1 MKEIQ
6 FEQIEQAIYNAIN
19 EAACSLNQFTLNKIK
34 LARKS
39 ENNKIACGILDD
51 IIKNDTLASKEMI
64 PMCQDTGIVVVFA
77 KIGYDIHFNCDL
89 YDAINSGVS
98 KAYNDFYLRKSVAD
112 PLSRINTKDNT
123 PAIVH
128 TVFTKGDMLELTIA
142 LKGAGSE
149 NMSFV
154 KMLTPAYKEEDI
166 IEEVVKAIKE
176 AGGKPCPPLVV
187 GIGIGGDLEKAA
199 LLAKRAIFREL
210 DDTNENEYYNSLEQ
224 KLKTKINETL
234 IGPMG
239 YGGKTTCLAVKI
251 NYYPCHI
258 ASLPL
263 AVNIQCH
270 AARHKTI
277 II

>member
-34 LARKS
+34 LARKL

-98 KAYNDFYLRKSVAD
+98 KAYNGFYLRKSVAD

-149 NMSFV
+149 NMSKL
-154 KMLTPAYKEEDI
+154 KMLNPTDGYEGITDFV
-166 IEEVVKAIKE
+166 IETIKE
-176 AGGKPCPPLVV
+176 AGGRPCPPLFV
-187 GIGIGGDLEKAA
+187 GIGIGGDFEKCA
-199 LLAKRAIFREL
+199 LLAKEALMQE
-210 DDTNENEYYNSLEQ
+210 DNSQNEEIKRLEETILNKINSL
-224 KLKTKINETL
+224 N

-239 YGGKTTCLAVKI
+239 LGGNTTAFAVFIKTA
-251 NYYPCHI
+251 PCHI
-258 ASLPL
+258 ASLPV

-270 AARHKTI
+270 ANRHLKVVL
-277 II
+277 

>member
-19 EAACSLNQFTLNKIK
+19 EAACNLNQFTLNKIK

-77 KIGYDIHFNCDL
+77 KIGYDIHFKCDL

-98 KAYNDFYLRKSVAD
+98 KAYDDFYLRKSVAD

-149 NMSFV
+149 NMSKL
-154 KMLTPAYKEEDI
+154 KMLNPTDGNEGITDFV
-166 IEEVVKAIKE
+166 IETIKE
-176 AGGKPCPPLVV
+176 AGGRPCPPLFV
-187 GIGIGGDLEKAA
+187 GIGIGGDFEKCA
-199 LLAKRAIFREL
+199 LLAKEALMQE
-210 DDTNENEYYNSLEQ
+210 DNNQNEEIKRLEETILNKINSL
-224 KLKTKINETL
+224 N

-239 YGGKTTCLAVKI
+239 LGGNTTAFAVFIKTA
-251 NYYPCHI
+251 PCHI
-258 ASLPL
+258 ASLPV

-270 AARHKTI
+270 ANRHVKVVL
-277 II
+277 

>member
-98 KAYNDFYLRKSVAD
+98 KAYNDFYLRKSVAE

-149 NMSFV
+149 NMSKL
-154 KMLTPAYKEEDI
+154 KMLNPTDGNEGITDFV
-166 IEEVVKAIKE
+166 IETIKE
-176 AGGKPCPPLVV
+176 AGGRPCPPLFV
-187 GIGIGGDLEKAA
+187 GIGIGGDFEKCA
-199 LLAKRAIFREL
+199 LLAKEALMQE
-210 DDTNENEYYNSLEQ
+210 DNSQNEEIKRLEETILNKINSL
-224 KLKTKINETL
+224 N

-239 YGGKTTCLAVKI
+239 LGGNTTAFAVFIKTA
-251 NYYPCHI
+251 PCHI
-258 ASLPL
+258 ASLPV

-270 AARHKTI
+270 ANRHVKVVL
-277 II
+277 

>member
-6 FEQIEQAIYNAIN
+6 FEQIEQAVYNAIN

-51 IIKNDTLASKEMI
+51 IIKNDTLARKEMI

-149 NMSFV
+149 NMSKL
-154 KMLTPAYKEEDI
+154 KMLNPTDGNEGITDFV
-166 IEEVVKAIKE
+166 IETIKE
-176 AGGKPCPPLVV
+176 AGGRPCPPLFV
-187 GIGIGGDLEKAA
+187 GIGIGGDFEKCA
-199 LLAKRAIFREL
+199 LLAKEALMQE
-210 DDTNENEYYNSLEQ
+210 DNSQNEEIKRLEETILNKINSL
-224 KLKTKINETL
+224 N

-239 YGGKTTCLAVKI
+239 LGGNTTAFAVFIKTA
-251 NYYPCHI
+251 PCHI
-258 ASLPL
+258 ASLPV

-270 AARHKTI
+270 ANRHVKVVL
-277 II
+277 

>member
-77 KIGYDIHFNCDL
+77 KIGYDIHFKCDL

-98 KAYNDFYLRKSVAD
+98 KAYNDFYLRKSVAN

-149 NMSFV
+149 NMSKL
-154 KMLTPAYKEEDI
+154 KMLNPTDGNEGITDFV
-166 IEEVVKAIKE
+166 IETIKE
-176 AGGKPCPPLVV
+176 AGGRPCPPLFV
-187 GIGIGGDLEKAA
+187 GIGIGGDFEKCA
-199 LLAKRAIFREL
+199 LLAKEALMQE
-210 DDTNENEYYNSLEQ
+210 DNNQNEEIKRLEETILNKINSL
-224 KLKTKINETL
+224 N

-239 YGGKTTCLAVKI
+239 LGGNTTAFAVFIKTA
-251 NYYPCHI
+251 PCHI
-258 ASLPL
+258 ASLPV

-270 AARHKTI
+270 ANRHVKVVL
-277 II
+277 

>member
-77 KIGYDIHFNCDL
+77 KIGYDINFNCDL

-128 TVFTKGDMLELTIA
+128 TVFTKGDMLKLTIA

-149 NMSFV
+149 NMSKL
-154 KMLTPAYKEEDI
+154 KMLNPTDGYEGITDFV
-166 IEEVVKAIKE
+166 IETIKE
-176 AGGKPCPPLVV
+176 AGGRPCPPLFV
-187 GIGIGGDLEKAA
+187 GIGIGGDFEKCA
-199 LLAKRAIFREL
+199 LLAKEALMQE
-210 DDTNENEYYNSLEQ
+210 DNSQNEEIKRLEETILNKINSL
-224 KLKTKINETL
+224 N

-239 YGGKTTCLAVKI
+239 LGGNTTAFAVFIKTA
-251 NYYPCHI
+251 PCHI
-258 ASLPL
+258 ASLPV

-270 AARHKTI
+270 ANRHVKVVL
-277 II
+277 

>member
-19 EAACSLNQFTLNKIK
+19 EAACNLNQFTLNKIK

-77 KIGYDIHFNCDL
+77 KIGYDIHFKCDL

-98 KAYNDFYLRKSVAD
+98 KAYDDFYLRKSVAD

-149 NMSFV
+149 NMSKL
-154 KMLTPAYKEEDI
+154 KMLNPTDGNEGITDFV
-166 IEEVVKAIKE
+166 IETIKE
-176 AGGKPCPPLVV
+176 AGGRPCPPLFV
-187 GIGIGGDLEKAA
+187 GIGIGGDFEKCA
-199 LLAKRAIFREL
+199 LLAKEALMQE
-210 DDTNENEYYNSLEQ
+210 DNNQNEEIKRLEETILNKINSL
-224 KLKTKINETL
+224 N

-239 YGGKTTCLAVKI
+239 LGGNTTAFAVFIKTA
-251 NYYPCHI
+251 PCHI
-258 ASLPL
+258 ASLPV
-263 AVNIQCH
+263 AINIQCH
-270 AARHKTI
+270 ANRHVKVVL
-277 II
+277 

>member
-6 FEQIEQAIYNAIN
+6 FEQIEQAVYNAIN

-34 LARKS
+34 LSRKS

-51 IIKNDTLASKEMI
+51 IIKNDTLARKEMI

-149 NMSFV
+149 NMSKL
-154 KMLTPAYKEEDI
+154 KMLNPTDGNEGITDFV
-166 IEEVVKAIKE
+166 IETIKE
-176 AGGKPCPPLVV
+176 AGGRPCPPLFV
-187 GIGIGGDLEKAA
+187 GIGIGGDFEKCA
-199 LLAKRAIFREL
+199 LLAKEALMQE
-210 DDTNENEYYNSLEQ
+210 DNSQNEEIKRLEETILNKINSL
-224 KLKTKINETL
+224 N

-239 YGGKTTCLAVKI
+239 LGGNTTAFAVFIKTA
-251 NYYPCHI
+251 PCHI
-258 ASLPL
+258 ASLPV

-270 AARHKTI
+270 ANRHVKVVL
-277 II
+277 

>member
-19 EAACSLNQFTLNKIK
+19 EVACSLNQFTLNKIK

-112 PLSRINTKDNT
+112 PLSRINTKDNS

-149 NMSFV
+149 NMSNL
-154 KMLTPAYKEEDI
+154 KMLNPTDGYEGITDFV
-166 IEEVVKAIKE
+166 IETIKE
-176 AGGKPCPPLVV
+176 AGGRPCPPLFV
-187 GIGIGGDLEKAA
+187 GIGIGGDFEKCA
-199 LLAKRAIFREL
+199 LLAKEALMQE
-210 DDTNENEYYNSLEQ
+210 DNSQNEEIKRLEETILNKINSL
-224 KLKTKINETL
+224 N

-239 YGGKTTCLAVKI
+239 LGGNTTAFAVFIKTA
-251 NYYPCHI
+251 PCHI
-258 ASLPL
+258 ASLPV

-270 AARHKTI
+270 ANRHVKVVL
-277 II
+277 

>member
-6 FEQIEQAIYNAIN
+6 FEQIEQAVYNAIN

-149 NMSFV
+149 NMSKL
-154 KMLTPAYKEEDI
+154 KMLNPTDGNEGITDFV
-166 IEEVVKAIKE
+166 IETIKE
-176 AGGKPCPPLVV
+176 AGGRPCPPLFV
-187 GIGIGGDLEKAA
+187 GIGIGGDFEKCA
-199 LLAKRAIFREL
+199 LLAKEALMQE
-210 DDTNENEYYNSLEQ
+210 DNSQNEEIKRLEETI
-224 KLKTKINETL
+224 LNKINNL
-234 IGPMG
+234 NIGPMG
-239 YGGKTTCLAVKI
+239 LGGNTTAFAVFIKTA
-251 NYYPCHI
+251 PCHI
-258 ASLPL
+258 ASLPV

-270 AARHKTI
+270 ANRHVKVVL
-277 II
+277 

>member
-98 KAYNDFYLRKSVAD
+98 KAYNDFYLRKSVAYL
-112 PLSRINTKDNT
+112 LSRINTKDNT

-149 NMSFV
+149 NMSKL
-154 KMLTPAYKEEDI
+154 KMLNPTDGYEGITDFV
-166 IEEVVKAIKE
+166 IETIKE
-176 AGGKPCPPLVV
+176 AGGRPCPPLFV
-187 GIGIGGDLEKAA
+187 GIGIGGDFEKCA
-199 LLAKRAIFREL
+199 LLAKEALMQE
-210 DDTNENEYYNSLEQ
+210 DNSQNEEIKRLEETILNKINSL
-224 KLKTKINETL
+224 N

-239 YGGKTTCLAVKI
+239 LGGNTTAFAVFIKTA
-251 NYYPCHI
+251 PCHI
-258 ASLPL
+258 ASLPV

-270 AARHKTI
+270 ANRHVKVVL
-277 II
+277 

>member
-19 EAACSLNQFTLNKIK
+19 EAAYSLNQFTLNKIK

-149 NMSFV
+149 NMSKL
-154 KMLTPAYKEEDI
+154 KMLNPTDGYEGITDFV
-166 IEEVVKAIKE
+166 IETIKE
-176 AGGKPCPPLVV
+176 AGGRPCPPLFV
-187 GIGIGGDLEKAA
+187 GIGIGGDFEKCA
-199 LLAKRAIFREL
+199 LLAKEALMQE
-210 DDTNENEYYNSLEQ
+210 DNSQNEEIKRLEETILNKINSL
-224 KLKTKINETL
+224 N

-239 YGGKTTCLAVKI
+239 LGGNTTAFAVFIKTA
-251 NYYPCHI
+251 PCHI
-258 ASLPL
+258 ASLPV

-270 AARHKTI
+270 ANRHVKVVL
-277 II
+277 

>member
-128 TVFTKGDMLELTIA
+128 IVFTKGDMLELTIA

-149 NMSFV
+149 NMSKL
-154 KMLTPAYKEEDI
+154 KMLNPTDGYEGITDFV
-166 IEEVVKAIKE
+166 IETIKE
-176 AGGKPCPPLVV
+176 AGGRPCPPLFV
-187 GIGIGGDLEKAA
+187 GIGIGGDFEKCA
-199 LLAKRAIFREL
+199 LLAKEALMKE
-210 DDTNENEYYNSLEQ
+210 YNSQNEEIKRLEETI
-224 KLKTKINETL
+224 LNKINSL
-234 IGPMG
+234 NIGPMG
-239 YGGKTTCLAVKI
+239 LGGNTTAFAVFIKTA
-251 NYYPCHI
+251 PCHI
-258 ASLPL
+258 ASLPV

-270 AARHKTI
+270 ANRHVKVVL
-277 II
+277 

>member
-6 FEQIEQAIYNAIN
+6 FEQIEQEVYNAIN
-19 EAACSLNQFTLNKIK
+19 EAACNLNQFTLNKIK
-34 LARKS
+34 LARES

-89 YDAINSGVS
+89 YDAINSGVA
-98 KAYNDFYLRKSVAD
+98 KAYNDFYLRKSVAY

-128 TVFTKGDMLELTIA
+128 TEFTKGDKLELTIA

-149 NMSFV
+149 NMSKL
-154 KMLTPAYKEEDI
+154 KMLNPTDGYEGITNFVIDT
-166 IEEVVKAIKE
+166 IKE
-176 AGGKPCPPLVV
+176 AGGRPCPPIFV
-187 GIGIGGDLEKAA
+187 GIGIGGDFEKCA
-199 LLAKRAIFREL
+199 LLAKEAIMQEKNSQDEEIKKL
-210 DDTNENEYYNSLEQ
+210 EETILNKINSL
-224 KLKTKINETL
+224 N

-239 YGGKTTCLAVKI
+239 LGGNTTAFAVFIKTA
-251 NYYPCHI
+251 PCHI
-258 ASLPL
+258 ASLPV
-263 AVNIQCH
+263 AINIQCH
-270 AARHKTI
+270 ANRHVKVVL
-277 II
+277 

>member
-51 IIKNDTLASKEMI
+51 IIKNDTLARKEMI

-149 NMSFV
+149 NMSKL
-154 KMLTPAYKEEDI
+154 KMLNPTDGNEGITDFV
-166 IEEVVKAIKE
+166 IETIKE
-176 AGGKPCPPLVV
+176 AGGRPCPPLFV
-187 GIGIGGDLEKAA
+187 GIGIGGDFEKCA
-199 LLAKRAIFREL
+199 LLAKEALMQE
-210 DDTNENEYYNSLEQ
+210 DNSQNEEIKRLEETILNKINSL
-224 KLKTKINETL
+224 N

-239 YGGKTTCLAVKI
+239 LGGNTTAFAVFIKTA
-251 NYYPCHI
+251 PCHI
-258 ASLPL
+258 ASLPV

-270 AARHKTI
+270 ANRHVKVVL
-277 II
+277 

>member
-6 FEQIEQAIYNAIN
+6 FEQIEQAVYNAIN

-51 IIKNDTLASKEMI
+51 IIKNDTLARKEMI

-112 PLSRINTKDNT
+112 SLSRINTKDNT

-149 NMSFV
+149 NMSKL
-154 KMLTPAYKEEDI
+154 KMLNPTDGNEGITDFV
-166 IEEVVKAIKE
+166 IETIKE
-176 AGGKPCPPLVV
+176 AGGRPCPPLFV
-187 GIGIGGDLEKAA
+187 GIGIGGDFEKCA
-199 LLAKRAIFREL
+199 LLAKEALMQE
-210 DDTNENEYYNSLEQ
+210 DNSQNEEIKRLEETILNKINSL
-224 KLKTKINETL
+224 N

-239 YGGKTTCLAVKI
+239 LGGNTTAFAVFIKTA
-251 NYYPCHI
+251 PCHI
-258 ASLPL
+258 ASLPV

-270 AARHKTI
+270 ANRHVKVVL
-277 II
+277 

>member
-64 PMCQDTGIVVVFA
+64 PMCQDTGIAVVFA

-149 NMSFV
+149 NMSKL
-154 KMLTPAYKEEDI
+154 KMLNPTDGNEGITDFV
-166 IEEVVKAIKE
+166 IETIKE
-176 AGGKPCPPLVV
+176 AGGRPCPPLFV
-187 GIGIGGDLEKAA
+187 GIGIGGDFEKCA
-199 LLAKRAIFREL
+199 LLAKEALMQE
-210 DDTNENEYYNSLEQ
+210 DNSQNEEIKILEETILNKINSL
-224 KLKTKINETL
+224 N

-239 YGGKTTCLAVKI
+239 LGGNTTAFAVFIKTA
-251 NYYPCHI
+251 PCHI
-258 ASLPL
+258 ASLPV

-270 AARHKTI
+270 ANRHVKVVL
-277 II
+277 

>member
-6 FEQIEQAIYNAIN
+6 FEQIEQAVYNAIN

-51 IIKNDTLASKEMI
+51 IIKNDTLARKEMI

-77 KIGYDIHFNCDL
+77 KIGYDIYFNCDL

-149 NMSFV
+149 NMSKL
-154 KMLTPAYKEEDI
+154 KMLNPTDGNEGITDFV
-166 IEEVVKAIKE
+166 IETIKE
-176 AGGKPCPPLVV
+176 AGGRPCPPLFV
-187 GIGIGGDLEKAA
+187 GIGIGGDFEKCA
-199 LLAKRAIFREL
+199 LLAKEALMQE
-210 DDTNENEYYNSLEQ
+210 DNSQNEEIKRLEETILNKINSL
-224 KLKTKINETL
+224 N

-239 YGGKTTCLAVKI
+239 LGGNTTAFAVFIKTA
-251 NYYPCHI
+251 PCHI
-258 ASLPL
+258 ASLPV

-270 AARHKTI
+270 ANRHVKVVL
-277 II
+277 

>member
-6 FEQIEQAIYNAIN
+6 FEQIEQAVYNAIN

-51 IIKNDTLASKEMI
+51 IIKNDTLARKEMI

-149 NMSFV
+149 NMSKL
-154 KMLTPAYKEEDI
+154 KMLNPTDGNEGITDFV
-166 IEEVVKAIKE
+166 IETIKE
-176 AGGKPCPPLVV
+176 AGGRPCPPLFV
-187 GIGIGGDLEKAA
+187 GIGIGGDFEKCA
-199 LLAKRAIFREL
+199 LLAKEALMQE
-210 DDTNENEYYNSLEQ
+210 DNSQNEEIKKLEETILNKINSL
-224 KLKTKINETL
+224 N

-239 YGGKTTCLAVKI
+239 LGGNTTAFAVFIKTA
-251 NYYPCHI
+251 PCHI
-258 ASLPL
+258 ASLPV

-270 AARHKTI
+270 ANRHVKVVL
-277 II
+277 

>member
-19 EAACSLNQFTLNKIK
+19 EAACNLNQFTLNKIK

-77 KIGYDIHFNCDL
+77 KIGYDIHFKCDL

-98 KAYNDFYLRKSVAD
+98 KAYNDFYLRKSVAN
-112 PLSRINTKDNT
+112 PLSRINTIDNT

-149 NMSFV
+149 NMSKL
-154 KMLTPAYKEEDI
+154 KMLNPTDGNEGITDFV
-166 IEEVVKAIKE
+166 IETIKE
-176 AGGKPCPPLVV
+176 AGGRPCPPLFV
-187 GIGIGGDLEKAA
+187 GIGIGGDFEKCA
-199 LLAKRAIFREL
+199 LLAKEALMQE
-210 DDTNENEYYNSLEQ
+210 DNNQNEEIKRLEETILNKINSL
-224 KLKTKINETL
+224 N

-239 YGGKTTCLAVKI
+239 LGGNTTAFAVFIKTA
-251 NYYPCHI
+251 PCHI
-258 ASLPL
+258 ASLPV

-270 AARHKTI
+270 ANRHVKVVL
-277 II
+277 